1 MRSVTLRGLAE
12 IYSGMETKNL
22 HECWLLYWKV
32 LNIVENTIDLISKD
46 KKEKKVLATRKSI

>member
-1 MRSVTLRGLAE
+1 MGSVALRGLAE
-12 IYSGMETKNL
+12 IYSAMETKNL

-32 LNIVENTIDLISKD
+32 LNIMENTIDLISKD